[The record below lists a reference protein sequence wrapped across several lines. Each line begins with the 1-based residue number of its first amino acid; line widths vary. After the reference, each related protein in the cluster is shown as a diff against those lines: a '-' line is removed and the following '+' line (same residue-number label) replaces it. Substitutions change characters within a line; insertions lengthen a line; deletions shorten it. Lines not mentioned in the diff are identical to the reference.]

1 MIRTGFSALR
11 VVSRGFGIRTQVSAF
26 SVFCQH
32 FSSDVN
38 LNDKLKDYVMK
49 QDLKKNFTEYKSAAD
64 RKELFREVYLDLMK
78 DGKMMKGNVVD
89 TDCGCLL
96 CKVPEH
102 LITYLNVGLL
112 RLFIHESGS
121 IYSRHV
127 TGTCKKHQRKI
138 TRCIKH
144 ARTAGLIP
152 FQLTPKDYEMYDM
165 FVGGE
170 KEKEEEEP
178 VEESLSE
185 KLNKKENASAEEVSS
200 EDFVKLMNLLSAEE
214 KDEQGDE

>member
-1 MIRTGFSALR
+1 MQR
-11 VVSRGFGIRTQVSAF
+11 
-26 SVFCQH
+26 
-32 FSSDVN
+32 
-38 LNDKLKDYVMK
+38 
-49 QDLKKNFTEYKSAAD
+49 
-64 RKELFREVYLDLMK
+64 
-78 DGKMMKGNVVD
+78 
-89 TDCGCLL
+89 
-96 CKVPEH
+96 
-102 LITYLNVGLL
+102 
-112 RLFIHESGS
+112 
-121 IYSRHV
+121 
-127 TGTCKKHQRKI
+127 GTCKKHQRKI

-165 FVGGE
+165 FVGG
-170 KEKEEEEP
+170 EP

>member
-1 MIRTGFSALR
+1 
-11 VVSRGFGIRTQVSAF
+11 
-26 SVFCQH
+26 
-32 FSSDVN
+32 
-38 LNDKLKDYVMK
+38 
-49 QDLKKNFTEYKSAAD
+49 
-64 RKELFREVYLDLMK
+64 
-78 DGKMMKGNVVD
+78 MMQ
-89 TDCGCLL
+89 
-96 CKVPEH
+96 
-102 LITYLNVGLL
+102 
-112 RLFIHESGS
+112 R
-121 IYSRHV
+121 
-127 TGTCKKHQRKI
+127 GTCKKHQRKI

-170 KEKEEEEP
+170 KEKEEEP

>member
-1 MIRTGFSALR
+1 
-11 VVSRGFGIRTQVSAF
+11 
-26 SVFCQH
+26 
-32 FSSDVN
+32 
-38 LNDKLKDYVMK
+38 
-49 QDLKKNFTEYKSAAD
+49 
-64 RKELFREVYLDLMK
+64 
-78 DGKMMKGNVVD
+78 MMQ
-89 TDCGCLL
+89 
-96 CKVPEH
+96 
-102 LITYLNVGLL
+102 
-112 RLFIHESGS
+112 R
-121 IYSRHV
+121 
-127 TGTCKKHQRKI
+127 GTCKKHQRKI

-152 FQLTPKDYEMYDM
+152 FQLTPKDYETYDM

-185 KLNKKENASAEEVSS
+185 KLNKKENSSAEEVSS